1 MTIEISD
8 ALKERIIYFCND
20 ELNYHIWES
29 CCANEY
35 HDEILAEIELL
46 FLVGEKEKALDFAKL
61 YSDCSKEDF
70 YVSEKLSKEQKKE
83 LKDLIKMIK
92 RGK

>member
-8 ALKERIIYFCND
+8 ELKERILYFCED
-20 ELNYHIWES
+20 ELAYHIEES

-46 FLVGEKEKALDFAKL
+46 FLIGEKEKAYDFAKL
-61 YSDCSKEDF
+61 YSECSKEDWC
-70 YVSEKLSKEQKKE
+70 VTEKLDKEQKKE
-83 LKDLIKMIK
+83 LRNLIKKIK
-92 RGK
+92 K